1 MLKNRNNAKFF
12 ENSQKLTA
20 FTYLI
25 LICLKKNSK
34 ILKVWIGT
42 RDYKILFKMCR

>member
-20 FTYLI
+20 NFYI
-25 LICLKKNSK
+25 SYSNLKKNSTTLN
-34 ILKVWIGT
+34 ILKLI
-42 RDYKILFKMCR
+42 